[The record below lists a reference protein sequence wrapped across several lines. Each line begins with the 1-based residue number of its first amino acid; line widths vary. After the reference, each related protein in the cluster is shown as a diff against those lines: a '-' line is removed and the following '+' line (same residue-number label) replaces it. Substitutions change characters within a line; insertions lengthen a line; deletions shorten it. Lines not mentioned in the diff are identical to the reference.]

1 MLSLSLSVWNVSLF
15 YKCYVYSLFSEH
27 TSYIFIEVFSFSFS
41 VISNIYLFSELVRGV
56 FSLIGTDSDWEWFTG
71 YSYTVSR
78 NVVMSSL
85 FRINVG
91 VNTWRDVGGLTDFNF
106 YYCYRS
112 QLFVHLVDLEY
123 VNDHPYILPSL
134 WNLLISRYGQFIF
147 ICRATTGSLKWESIY
162 EFCLLVYT
170 GDFLYMLL

>member
-91 VNTWRDVGGLTDFNF
+91 VNT
-106 YYCYRS
+106 
-112 QLFVHLVDLEY
+112 
-123 VNDHPYILPSL
+123 
-134 WNLLISRYGQFIF
+134 
-147 ICRATTGSLKWESIY
+147 
-162 EFCLLVYT
+162 
-170 GDFLYMLL
+170 